1 MPQKVRRLWISC
13 LVLSAAASASA
24 QQPAGQAPQV
34 GTTAAPAAN
43 SAQQKISRVR
53 ALIAARQFGAASNEL
68 EKLRKETSDESIQTI
83 ARTMLVSIYLEQP
96 DYKRA
101 TDMLEEMFKRNKKDK
116 KGIDQSYLA
125 VAGQFIKGAGLQLE
139 RYKRLGI
146 NISDAALAGEAAN
159 DLDKWRGMLE
169 TVANQ
174 AKQLSVESKQPAEAL
189 ALLED
194 AATARGTLARD
205 EYETARWKNEIN
217 DTREMMANAQSKV
230 AEVDENMN
238 STLVAASAPAGI
250 LNQPTNGNQSVP
262 TQTRNQTV
270 TRGAS
275 ANTASVFEQQTPQVA
290 SGQNGVLSPVVVL
303 PTEEKPLETTAGV
316 STTEKKVETPANQP
330 SVGRQRVIAGANTTA
345 KQNIN
350 AAPELTT
357 AKANDGE
364 PMKVGSLVD
373 AATSKV
379 NPTYPQIARTA
390 RIAGVVKVEVV
401 LDEQGA
407 VAEIRNTN
415 GPQMLR
421 RAAEDAVKRWKFK
434 PFMRDGQPVR
444 ASGFVNFNFT
454 L

>member
-1 MPQKVRRLWISC
+1 
-13 LVLSAAASASA
+13 
-24 QQPAGQAPQV
+24 
-34 GTTAAPAAN
+34 
-43 SAQQKISRVR
+43 
-53 ALIAARQFGAASNEL
+53 
-68 EKLRKETSDESIQTI
+68 
-83 ARTMLVSIYLEQP
+83 
-96 DYKRA
+96 
-101 TDMLEEMFKRNKKDK
+101 
-116 KGIDQSYLA
+116 
-125 VAGQFIKGAGLQLE
+125 
-139 RYKRLGI
+139 
-146 NISDAALAGEAAN
+146 
-159 DLDKWRGMLE
+159 LDKWRGMLE

-238 STLVAASAPAGI
+238 STLVAANAPTQGI
-250 LNQPTNGNQSVP
+250 LNQSGSVP
-262 TQTRNQTV
+262 TQTTNAPL
-270 TRGAS
+270 TRGAA
-275 ANTASVFEQQTPQVA
+275 ANTNASVFEQKTPQVA
-290 SGQNGVLSPVVVL
+290 SGQSGILSPVITL
-303 PTEEKPLETTAGV
+303 PTEEKAVDEKPVETTAQTPTV
-316 STTEKKVETPANQP
+316 EKKVETPSNET
-330 SVGRQRVIAGANTTA
+330 SVARQRIIAGANSGE
-345 KQNIN
+345 KQ
-350 AAPELTT
+350 ADKAEQTT
-357 AKANDGE
+357 AKADDGE

-379 NPTYPQIARTA
+379 NPTYPQMARTA
-390 RIAGVVKVEVV
+390 RVAGVVKVEVV

-407 VAEIRNTN
+407 VAEIRNIN

-434 PFMRDGQPVR
+434 PFLRDGQPVR